1 MMDLFLQNIQ
11 SWPLWVLCIFFLAE
25 NAAIMLGVL
34 VLGNRLQRKPA
45 AVMFAYSPH
54 QWRIAWITTLLNTLV
69 TYMGYWLWT
78 KRYISLSTDLSVQ
91 VLVDALFFFLAMD
104 FLMYVFHYGIHKTWL
119 YKVLHRLHHEAA
131 DPEPIDLFVL
141 HPLETLSF
149 GALWLF
155 LLLLFDVNIYGVIIY
170 LVINVLFGMAGH
182 LGMEPVPENIR
193 RWRVL
198 KYLGTSTFHHT
209 HHRDEQCNFGF
220 YTSIWD
226 RLFHTF
232 RENR

>member
-11 SWPLWVLCIFFLAE
+11 SWPLWVLCIFFLVE
-25 NAAIMLGVL
+25 NTTIMMGVL
-34 VLGNRLQRKPA
+34 VLGNRLQRKPPA
-45 AVMFAYSPH
+45 LMFSYSPH
-54 QWRIAWITTLLNTLV
+54 QWRMAWITTLLNTLV
-69 TYMGYWLWT
+69 TYAGYWLWT

-91 VLVDALFFFLAMD
+91 VLTDALFLFLAMD

-119 YKVLHRLHHEAA
+119 YKALHRLHHEAA

-155 LLLLFDVNIYGVIIY
+155 LLLLFDVNIYGVILY
-170 LVINVLFGMAGH
+170 LVINVIFGMAGH
-182 LGMEPVPENIR
+182 LGMEPMPENIR
-193 RWRVL
+193 QWPVL